1 MDGPRISDFPA
12 SVQQSGLGEALNR
25 RRERALDEFADVL
38 ARVLGA
44 LEFEAVRSIR
54 IAVDDVTRQ
63 DDPGIPSNVV
73 YTKAEA
79 LNRVF
84 QEQGWPIKR
93 ALRALREAR

>member
-1 MDGPRISDFPA
+1 VDNEPILDCTASAQQPFTGP
-12 SVQQSGLGEALNR
+12 GLDR
-25 RRERALDEFADVL
+25 RRELAIRDLEDALE
-38 ARVLGA
+38 RMLGD

-79 LNRVF
+79 LRRVF
-84 QEQGWPIKR
+84 QEHLWPLKR
-93 ALRALREAR
+93 AMCALRETC